1 MAAKRLSMRQIK
13 EILRLKYVVGLSHR
27 GIAQALNIGY
37 GTVANYLARAEQ
49 AQLGWPLPND
59 MDERTLGRLLF
70 PSQPL
75 TGQRRFV
82 EPDFPNIHQELKRK
96 GVTKQLLWQEYR
108 QQYPD
113 DGYSYAQF
121 CHRCNAW
128 RGQQKRSMRQ
138 LHRAGEKLFVDYCGP
153 TVPIVNP
160 DTGELRQAQVFVA
173 VLGASNYT
181 FACASWSQGQEDW
194 INAHVQAFE
203 FIGGVPEVVV
213 PDNLKSAVRKTH
225 RYEPKINPAYQQMAA
240 HYQTAIVPAR
250 PYKPKDKAKAE
261 VGVQIVERWI
271 LARLRHQSFFT
282 LASLNQAIRVL
293 LEEL

>member
-1 MAAKRLSMRQIK
+1 MRQIK

-37 GTVANYLARAEQ
+37 GTVSNYLARAEQ
-49 AQLGWPLPND
+49 AQLGWPIPED

-82 EPDFPNIHQELKRK
+82 EPDFPTAHQELKRK

-121 CHRCNAW
+121 CHRYNAW

-160 DTGELRQAQVFVA
+160 ETGEMRHAQIFVA

-194 INAHVQAFE
+194 INAHVL
-203 FIGGVPEVVV
+203 
-213 PDNLKSAVRKTH
+213 NLYSS
-225 RYEPKINPAYQQMAA
+225 
-240 HYQTAIVPAR
+240 
-250 PYKPKDKAKAE
+250 
-261 VGVQIVERWI
+261 VGLVEE
-271 LARLRHQSFFT
+271 A
-282 LASLNQAIRVL
+282 NGL
-293 LEEL
+293 LCWCS